1 MVRDYKTK
9 AAQFTD
15 KRVQLMSEILI
26 AIKLVKF
33 YAWEVP
39 FAKRVSD
46 ARVVEVRQV
55 YTFFFFSFLLLFF

>member
-1 MVRDYKTK
+1 MYTGLLVRDYKNK
-9 AAQFTD
+9 SAHYTD

-39 FAKRVSD
+39 FSNRVSE
-46 ARVVEVRQV
+46 ARAVEVKQV
-55 YTFFFFSFLLLFF
+55 